1 MSEPPTNEDSSS
13 PVNGSLNVRR
23 SPTWATTALV
33 IICLGLVGALV
44 LDRVT
49 VTSKVLTSPGSTR
62 DIKPMLVLDD
72 TMTYGA
78 NGEIRMVT
86 VQSNLEPSLLEML
99 GGWLDDSIEISDR
112 HEVLGDRTIEQNRTL
127 GQEQMA
133 RSLDVAARVALERLG
148 YEVISQA
155 GALVMQILP
164 NTPASTALDRGDVII
179 EADGQA
185 IQNATDLG
193 AAVRSRSPGD
203 EFSFSVLQ
211 LDETTRHETVTLSEK
226 NGNAFLGVSIST
238 YVEMDDLPF
247 EINFA
252 IERIG
257 GPSAGLG
264 LTLALLETLLPGELL
279 AGLRIVATG
288 TVDPLGNVGPV
299 GGMEQKSHAV
309 MRSGA
314 DLFVVPSSQ
323 VEEARS
329 VLGEM
334 VDVVAVDTLDDA
346 LQALRSRG
354 GNLSGI
360 RSSTQ

>member
-1 MSEPPTNEDSSS
+1 MSEPPTNEDSST
-13 PVNGSLNVRR
+13 PAGGSLNIRR
-23 SPTWATTALV
+23 SPTWAV
-33 IICLGLVGALV
+33 SGVVVICLGLLGALV

-49 VTSKVLTSPGSTR
+49 ITSKVITSPGSTR
-62 DIKPMLVLDD
+62 DITPMLVLDD
-72 TMTYGA
+72 AMTYSA
-78 NGEIRMVT
+78 DGEIRMVT

-127 GQEQMA
+127 GQEQME

-148 YEVISQA
+148 YDVISQA

-164 NTPASTALDRGDVII
+164 DTPASSALDRGDVIV

-185 IQNATDLG
+185 IQNAKDLSEV
-193 AAVRSRSPGD
+193 VRGRSPGD
-203 EFSFSVLQ
+203 DFSFSVLQ
-211 LDETTRHETVTLSEK
+211 LDGTIRHDTVTLSEN

-247 EINFA
+247 EINFI
-252 IERIG
+252 IERVG

-264 LTLALLETLLPGELL
+264 LTLALLEAMLPGELL

-288 TVDPLGNVGPV
+288 TVDPMGNVGPV

-334 VDVVAVDTLDDA
+334 VDLVAVDTLDDA

-354 GNLSGI
+354 GDLSGI
-360 RSSTQ
+360 RAGTQ